1 MDRHQAIRNT
11 HPTVVTINGDAEA
24 WDKDGKVVELDES
37 LIKTEFDKLQ
47 ADYDSKEYQRTR
59 AKSYPS
65 IQEQLDMQYWD
76 LVDGT
81 TKWKDAVAK
90 VKSDNPKG

>member
-47 ADYDSKEYQRTR
+47 ADYDSKEYQRKR
-59 AKSYPS
+59 KAEYPQ
-65 IQEQLDMQYWD
+65 IEEQLDDIYHNGID
-76 LVDGT
+76 E
-81 TKWKDAVAK
+81 WKKTIKAVK
-90 VKSDNPKG
+90 DKHPKG